1 MTFYWSSS
9 LTYVVVMP
17 FLSCFVVSL
26 GLVYVWTF
34 GVQLEPPF
42 ALVLAWECLALI
54 ASES

>member
-17 FLSCFVVSL
+17 FLSCFIFSS

-34 GVQLEPPF
+34 GVQLEPTL
-42 ALVLAWECLALI
+42 ALVLEGVAGP
-54 ASES
+54 

>member
-17 FLSCFVVSL
+17 FLSCFVFSS

-34 GVQLEPPF
+34 GVQLKPPF
-42 ALVLAWECLALI
+42 APVLAWE
-54 ASES
+54 